1 MTVIASGGHMIRAI
15 LIVVLVGVL
24 LAGCGRRGDLQG
36 PGVQE
41 PDPVVGPEAI
51 LSPASPGAT
60 APPEQKP
67 EAAPEKR
74 FILDPLI

>member
-1 MTVIASGGHMIRAI
+1 MIRAVFI
-15 LIVVLVGVL
+15 LVLVG
-24 LAGCGRRGDLQG
+24 LASVACGRRGELQA
-36 PGVQE
+36 PGIQE
-41 PDPVVGPEAI
+41 PEPVVGPEAI

-60 APPEQKP
+60 APPERKP

>member
-1 MTVIASGGHMIRAI
+1 MTAIASGGHMIRAVLI
-15 LIVVLVGVL
+15 LVLVGL
-24 LAGCGRRGDLQG
+24 ASAGCGRRGELQA

-51 LSPASPGAT
+51 LSPESPGAT

>member
-1 MTVIASGGHMIRAI
+1 MMRAI
-15 LIVVLVGVL
+15 LILVLVGL
-24 LAGCGRRGDLQG
+24 ALAGCGRRGELQA
-36 PGVQE
+36 PGTVE

-60 APPEQKP
+60 QPPEARP